1 MSTTEKE
8 TIINGYR
15 VELDLDG
22 PDGTTQCFISKDRHS
37 ASLEALI
44 YTGTLTAYVNGEEM
58 RVPDNVILKIESW
71 ALAEGY

>member
-22 PDGTTQCFISKDRHS
+22 PDGTTQCFVSKGSYS
-37 ASLEALI
+37 ASLQGLL
-44 YTGTLTAYVNGEEM
+44 YTGCLTDSGDREIRVNESI
-58 RVPDNVILKIESW
+58 VDAIEAW

>member
-22 PDGTTQCFISKDRHS
+22 PDGTTQCFVSKGSYS
-37 ASLEALI
+37 ASLQGLI
-44 YTGTLTAYVNGEEM
+44 YTGTLTDGDREIPVSESIVNA
-58 RVPDNVILKIESW
+58 IEGW
-71 ALAEGY
+71 AVAEGY

>member
-1 MSTTEKE
+1 MSKTEKE

-22 PDGTTQCFISKDRHS
+22 PDGTTQCFVSKGNYS
-37 ASLEALI
+37 ASLQGLL
-44 YTGTLTAYVNGEEM
+44 YTGCLTDSTGRDALVGEKT
-58 RVPDNVILKIESW
+58 VIAIEAW